1 MTGKL
6 KGSTQLFFSGGS
18 LAGASLISKALDLI
32 RGSVFL
38 KVFSPSEYGLI
49 DLVNQIISLSKYADL
64 GLLNNVLREYNYDAK
79 HDVEMANKNKH
90 ASYGLDLGL
99 SLIVFIGLMI
109 TSIYIDESIIIKL
122 GVFFGGVAFFALKGL
137 KIINLEFFLAEKYA
151 ELSKFILVKDLCL
164 NLILIASVFILGVYS
179 PIVLKPIVLAIAF
192 IIGYYFFPFKI
203 TFSFL
208 KIRSKLK
215 FGLLFSGLSIL
226 FGLWIFFERYIIT
239 HFFSLNE
246 VGLYA
251 ACLFILKLG
260 TSVLD
265 ELIKPFTLKVRE
277 SLAESSNESVVK
289 YVIFPSIVFYFLSIV
304 IVYVSQDLMHY
315 LESNI
320 LNHFVGISSAFEV
333 LSWLIPTYAIGSL
346 SGYLLFAKG
355 VDRFKQTYVVYI
367 FRFLLMFLLT
377 FGKPPKDIL
386 QLFAYFIVVEYFF
399 FYAKQYLIYSK
410 LFSNRKALIL
420 LFFLVGQIIMI
431 LNNEKTYH
439 FLF

>member
-6 KGSTQLFFSGGS
+6 KGTKQLFLSGGS
-18 LAGASLISKALDLI
+18 LAGASLISKALDFI

-38 KVFSPSEYGLI
+38 KVFSPSDYGLI

-90 ASYGLDLGL
+90 ASYGLDLGI

-109 TSIYIDESIIIKL
+109 TSIYIDGSIIIKL

-151 ELSKFILVKDLCL
+151 DLSKFILVKDLFL
-164 NLILIASVFILGVYS
+164 NLILITSVFIIGVYS
-179 PIVLKPIVLAIAF
+179 PIVLKPIVLAITF
-192 IIGYYFFPFKI
+192 FIGYYFFPFKI

-215 FGLLFSGLSIL
+215 FGILFSGLSIL

-251 ACLFILKLG
+251 ACLFIFKLG

-265 ELIKPFTLKVRE
+265 ELIKPF
-277 SLAESSNESVVK
+277 
-289 YVIFPSIVFYFLSIV
+289 ICF
-304 IVYVSQDLMHY
+304 
-315 LESNI
+315 
-320 LNHFVGISSAFEV
+320 SSAF
-333 LSWLIPTYAIGSL
+333 
-346 SGYLLFAKG
+346 
-355 VDRFKQTYVVYI
+355 
-367 FRFLLMFLLT
+367 
-377 FGKPPKDIL
+377 
-386 QLFAYFIVVEYFF
+386 
-399 FYAKQYLIYSK
+399 
-410 LFSNRKALIL
+410 
-420 LFFLVGQIIMI
+420 II
-431 LNNEKTYH
+431 H
-439 FLF
+439 R